1 MIFEKRPQ
9 CSRRREIIDG
19 NRDKFK
25 AVLSFGD
32 DEARRCCTGC
42 FAEKRLPNGGG
53 STAAGESRAGATIAI
68 IGLSVRGGAALW
80 INQDA
85 GVSFPRG

>member
-42 FAEKRLPNGGG
+42 FAEKRLANGGG
-53 STAAGESRAGATIAI
+53 STGAGESRADATIATN
-68 IGLSVRGGAALW
+68 GLSVRGGAALW
-80 INQDA
+80 TDQDA